1 MLFQTIDRFGI
12 LQELQ
17 KHGSPDIVMALVGN
31 KADLNEKREV
41 PVQVSEIL
49 LGFMHSVY
57 HKFISIFL
65 DITHALFGLQD
76 GIDYAEKNG
85 MFFIETS
92 AKTADNINQLFE
104 VLLTLKFQN
113 LCFCQQL
120 LLLVL
125 TIYTIYN
132 SKWLRL
138 TVVFRSAL
146 SLLVVWTGYTKY
158 KSIVIWYSVR
168 LYAPLLCGAL
178 ALNETFCWQTMLLLS
193 RLLVRPA
200 NRLVCGIYGFAI
212 PMYWGSSDNPMII
225 KFFVVLYVCG
235 LNPTSPSPTISSYH
249 IKRNSMYL
257 TCWMFIPSFGRKL
270 PSDYPARPLRDCRTF
285 ETELTYSCSSCGN
298 HLYACNIQLVY
309 ICVIDTRNTLSFC
322 SQDM

>member
-132 SKWLRL
+132 SK
-138 TVVFRSAL
+138 
-146 SLLVVWTGYTKY
+146 
-158 KSIVIWYSVR
+158 
-168 LYAPLLCGAL
+168 
-178 ALNETFCWQTMLLLS
+178 
-193 RLLVRPA
+193 
-200 NRLVCGIYGFAI
+200 
-212 PMYWGSSDNPMII
+212 
-225 KFFVVLYVCG
+225 
-235 LNPTSPSPTISSYH
+235 
-249 IKRNSMYL
+249 
-257 TCWMFIPSFGRKL
+257 
-270 PSDYPARPLRDCRTF
+270 
-285 ETELTYSCSSCGN
+285 
-298 HLYACNIQLVY
+298 
-309 ICVIDTRNTLSFC
+309 
-322 SQDM
+322 